1 MTVPKRFGIL
11 RIVAGLIKVF
21 AWIVLVASIIFGIG
35 VALASMT
42 NIWQTVGAEPAQLPI
57 IGGILD
63 LFVSF
68 GGGIVVGI
76 LSALSGVLYFLL
88 FYAVGELISMQLAV
102 EENTRLTAA
111 LLLRMHQESQPEP
124 RAATPSTSYAAPA
137 SYSAPGYNPGYSSEP
152 FEGGN

>member
-21 AWIVLVASIIFGIG
+21 AWIVLILSIIVGIV
-35 VALASMT
+35 VALTSMT
-42 NIWQTVGAEPAQLPI
+42 SIWQTVGSEPAQLPL

-76 LSALSGVLYFLL
+76 LSALGGVLYFLL
-88 FYAVGELISMQLAV
+88 LYAAAELISMQLAV

-124 RAATPSTSYAAPA
+124 RAATPATAYAAPT
-137 SYSAPGYNPGYSSEP
+137 SYSASGYNPGYSSEP